1 MRVPLSKSFAHR
13 VLIADFLSGGSFFRS
28 FEGDLC
34 DDLIATK
41 RCLAALA
48 SCRSPLG
55 ASRTVRLDCGESGT
69 TRRLLSPVVSA
80 LRLSPVWE
88 MKGRLASRPQCDIP
102 DVAPGLQTLPGHL
115 SSQFVSGLLMA
126 LAIFPE
132 RSEIRLSSPLASRGY
147 VEMTRRVLATYGVSV
162 ESSEQGFVIPHGG
175 YVKPAEPPLLERDW
189 SGAAFLLALNAL
201 GNEIDFPREGLSALS
216 TQPDRV
222 APEKIDALVSG
233 RGLVA
238 LDVDECPDLFPILA
252 LLAAAQTHPTRF
264 TGIRR
269 LRLKESDRVE
279 AMRDVLTR
287 FGATVEVDSESFSVS
302 PSGRP
307 FRGGSFPSYDDH
319 RIAMAVAVGATQA
332 DSPVELDNES
342 CAAKS
347 YPTFFEDF
355 THLARFSHP
364 VPSARA
370 SSSV

>member
-13 VLIADFLSGGSFFRS
+13 VLIADCLSGGSFFRS

-34 DDLIATK
+34 DDLLATK

-48 SCRSPLG
+48 DSRSSG
-55 ASRTVRLDCGESGT
+55 ASGQVRLDCGESGT

-80 LRLSPVWE
+80 LRLSPVRE
-88 MKGRLASRPQCDIP
+88 MKGRLASRPQFDIP
-102 DVAPGLQTLPGHL
+102 HVAPGLQTLPGHL

-132 RSEIRLSSPLASRGY
+132 QSEIRLSSPLASRGY
-147 VEMTRRVLATYGVSV
+147 VEMTRRVLSLYGVRV
-162 ESSEQGFVIPHGG
+162 DETDLGFVIPHGG
-175 YVKPAEPPLLERDW
+175 YVRPTETPLLERDW

-201 GNEIDFPREGLSALS
+201 GNEVEFPREGLDAHS

-222 APEKIDALVSG
+222 APEKIAALVSG
-233 RGLVA
+233 RGLVT

-287 FGATVEVDSESFSVS
+287 FGASVEVSDESFVVS

-307 FRGGSFPSYDDH
+307 LRGGAFPSYDDH
-319 RIAMAVAVGATQA
+319 RIAMAVAVGATRA
-332 DSPVELDNES
+332 DGPVELDNES

-355 THLARFSHP
+355 TRLARF
-364 VPSARA
+364 
-370 SSSV
+370 